1 MLTELIK
8 IFDRDL
14 DRLKKEIEAFQN
26 ENYLWVTQGDITNPA
41 GNLCMHLL
49 GNLRTY
55 IGKNIGQHPYVRDR
69 VAEFNSRNIPKQNLI
84 NEIEATKA
92 IIHSSLATMD
102 SGDLDKLY
110 VENVLDFE
118 MTNAFFLI
126 HLTAHFSY
134 HLGQIN
140 YLRRILEPG
149 QLSKNIKNPVID

>member
-1 MLTELIK
+1 MLEELIK

-26 ENYLWVTQGDITNPA
+26 ENNLWTTQGDISNPA

-49 GNLRTY
+49 GNLKTY
-55 IGKNIGQHPYVRDR
+55 IGKNIGQHPYERDR
-69 VAEFNSRNIPKQNLI
+69 VAEFNSKNIPKISLI
-84 NEIEATKA
+84 NEIEATKT
-92 IIHSSLATMD
+92 IIHISLVTMD

-110 VENVLDFE
+110 RENVLGFE
-118 MTNAFFLI
+118 MTNTYFLI

-140 YLRRILEPG
+140 YLRRILEPEK
-149 QLSKNIKNPVID
+149 SPKSI